1 MLLGALSLLLVCLLA
16 LLFFIDYKTRSRLK
30 LSESIPGPR
39 ALPLLGNVLDV
50 WFNLDSK
57 QHVFVCLDIRYE
69 RQQEALRYCDL
80 AVTVS

>member
-1 MLLGALSLLLVCLLA
+1 MLLGVLSLLLVCLLA
-16 LLFFIDYKTRSRLK
+16 LLLFKDYKTKSRMK
-30 LSESIPGPR
+30 LSERIPGPR
-39 ALPLLGNVLDV
+39 ALPLVGNVLDM

-69 RQQEALRYCDL
+69 RQQEALRHCDL